1 MNWIFAIL
9 DAIVEWIRRNPLTC
23 ILLVMLVVFV
33 PSAFGAILIAIAVVA
48 LLLLA
53 IPLIGILKLRRMSKK
68 MGEQARHQSFGGQG
82 FGGQG
87 FGGQGF
93 GGQGFT
99 QERHTRNSSE
109 GEVRVYPTNE
119 AAEKRVNDKVGEYVD
134 FEEVKNK

>member
-23 ILLVMLVVFV
+23 ILLVMLAVFV

-68 MGEQARHQSFGGQG
+68 MGEQARH
-82 FGGQG
+82 QG

>member
-23 ILLVMLVVFV
+23 ILLVMLAVFV

-68 MGEQARHQSFGGQG
+68 MGEQARHQ
-82 FGGQG
+82 G

-99 QERHTRNSSE
+99 QERYTRNSSE

-119 AAEKRVNDKVGEYVD
+119 ATEKRVNDKVGEYVD

>member
-23 ILLVMLVVFV
+23 ILLVMLAVFV

-68 MGEQARHQSFGGQG
+68 MGEQARHQ
-82 FGGQG
+82 G

-99 QERHTRNSSE
+99 QERYTRNSSE

-119 AAEKRVNDKVGEYVD
+119 AAGKRVNDKVGEYVD